1 VFTAAPNQYRD
12 TRENQQARILET
24 FHRGFTNGYSAYEKA
39 CKKKPNQDRNQEY
52 EVTINIDGRDMTLH
66 GSENFM
72 HLLKSNMHI

>member
-1 VFTAAPNQYRD
+1 MD
-12 TRENQQARILET
+12 IL
-24 FHRGFTNGYSAYEKA
+24 HMRKPAK
-39 CKKKPNQDRNQEY
+39 KKKPNQDRNQEY